1 MNIFYLDKKTEKAA
15 QYHCDKHV
23 PKMVVE
29 TAQMLS
35 TAKRLLC
42 DASSYPAH
50 YYHALEAG
58 GVYKAAYENHPST
71 RWVRMSVHNYTW
83 AYCLFLD
90 LCTQYRDRFGKI
102 HSAEAL
108 RAELGILPNPVEGHS
123 FYSTE
128 WSEPPLCMPDQYK
141 DAPSC
146 IEAYRAYYFF
156 EKQHFA
162 SWERSRKGM
171 PAWFKSRLKLQQ
183 AVKKGEFGNDEHS
196 YSL

>member
-58 GVYKAAYENHPST
+58 GVYKAAYETTHLRGGCVGQFT
-71 RWVRMSVHNYTW
+71 TILGRI
-83 AYCLFLD
+83 AY
-90 LCTQYRDRFGKI
+90 
-102 HSAEAL
+102 S
-108 RAELGILPNPVEGHS
+108 
-123 FYSTE
+123 
-128 WSEPPLCMPDQYK
+128 
-141 DAPSC
+141 
-146 IEAYRAYYFF
+146 
-156 EKQHFA
+156 
-162 SWERSRKGM
+162 
-171 PAWFKSRLKLQQ
+171 
-183 AVKKGEFGNDEHS
+183 
-196 YSL
+196 